1 MMQDSLQP
9 DSATLEQYY
18 ERGYRLWHVLYLAAL
33 SSPLDATALDFQHA
47 FPSHPYLVPELRLDT
62 RSNGTLYAT
71 GTSTWQTST
80 GDCSLPSFEKKY
92 KIPVTAG
99 DSVIVSLQ
107 LYHGSFGQDGGHIS
121 LLMLAWAYVLSQRW
135 SELIPG
141 AEAIKYTNSSSA
153 LSETGG
159 GFKETDGPV
168 VDLGIVTDE
177 AVRWWAAV
185 LAPGEGW
192 AARIHHRGEDL
203 RSPWSVRLQSSKELT
218 LCSRNTLSPGD
229 DESPPS
235 FSTAVQYIAD
245 YAKYHGVE
253 DQSRAAFAAALLLPA
268 RRSISKTFR
277 WPRPAW
283 HNKPPELS
291 AEQCWPP
298 WGEDNDQ
305 LDKLITMSCNVIGM
319 LSLLCSS
326 FVDPDLP
333 CNVSGAWMQGAFAVL
348 DEPEA
353 KKPDVLRSMLLKRS
367 PTLGF
372 LWLGA
377 ILLDMQGRIMA
388 CARPVVY
395 TTDLH
400 STAWTAT
407 FGTFFQ
413 RPVADYP
420 PNTETIQRAD
430 EARLM
435 FLSQAESHSELPL
448 VPFPPFGTIAVRD
461 CVLEVQLHASC
472 SGSHGLLY
480 AGWTW
485 DCLGNVKVAQ
495 DSGSRLLEFGDANEH
510 PAASMAIRFDKLDQD
525 QDISVLMTTNIFTWL
540 REQDGWPVA
549 ERGIRDCLDEN
560 FMSDDYDDESA
571 APEGDGKSTT
581 YRRNVGPWVSRA
593 VTTRSR
599 TM

>member
-1 MMQDSLQP
+1 MMQDSDSPQP
-9 DSATLEQYY
+9 DSATLKQYY
-18 ERGYRLWHVLYLAAL
+18 ERGYRLWHGLYLAAL
-33 SSPLDATALDFQHA
+33 SSPLDVTALDFQHA
-47 FPSHPYLVPELRLDT
+47 FSSHPYFVPELRLDT
-62 RSNGTLYAT
+62 RCNGTLYAT
-71 GTSTWQTST
+71 GTSTWKTST

-99 DSVIVSLQ
+99 DSVI
-107 LYHGSFGQDGGHIS
+107 DGGHIS

-153 LSETGG
+153 LSESGERFQRNGWPRRRPRT
-159 GFKETDGPV
+159 
-168 VDLGIVTDE
+168 
-177 AVRWWAAV
+177 R
-185 LAPGEGW
+185 EGW
-192 AARIHHRGEDL
+192 AARIYHRGKDF
-203 RSPWSVRLQSSKELT
+203 RSPWS
-218 LCSRNTLSPGD
+218 NTLSPGGH
-229 DESPPS
+229 ESPPS

-245 YAKYHGVE
+245 YAKYHGIE
-253 DQSRAAFAAALLLPA
+253 DQSRAAFAAALLIPT

-283 HNKPPELS
+283 HNKPPELF

-298 WGEDNDQ
+298 WGEDSDQ
-305 LDKLITMSCNVIGM
+305 LDKLMTLSCNVIGM
-319 LSLLCSS
+319 LPLLCSS

-333 CNVSGAWMQGAFAVL
+333 CNVSGAWMQGAFAAL

-353 KKPDVLRSMLLKRS
+353 KKPDVLRSMLLQRS
-367 PTLGF
+367 PHLGF

-377 ILLDMQGRIMA
+377 ILSDIQGHIMDY
-388 CARPVVY
+388 ARPVVY
-395 TTDLH
+395 SIDLH

-407 FGTFFQ
+407 FGMFFQ
-413 RPVADYP
+413 RPR
-420 PNTETIQRAD
+420 I

-480 AGWTW
+480 AGWAW
-485 DCLGNVKVAQ
+485 DCLGNVKVVQ
-495 DSGSRLLEFGDANEH
+495 DSGSR
-510 PAASMAIRFDKLDQD
+510 PMAIRYDKLDQD
-525 QDISVLMTTNIFTWL
+525 LDISVLMTTNIFTWL

-549 ERGIRDCLDEN
+549 ERGIRDCLDEH
-560 FMSDDYDDESA
+560 FMSDDDDDVSA
-571 APEGDGKSTT
+571 SPEGDGKSTT
-581 YRRNVGPWVSRA
+581 YRRHV
-593 VTTRSR
+593 
-599 TM
+599 

>member
-1 MMQDSLQP
+1 MMQDSDSPQP
-9 DSATLEQYY
+9 DSATLKQYY
-18 ERGYRLWHVLYLAAL
+18 ERGYRLWHGLYLAAL
-33 SSPLDATALDFQHA
+33 SSPLDVTALDFQHA
-47 FPSHPYLVPELRLDT
+47 FPSHPYFVPELRLDT
-62 RSNGTLYAT
+62 RCNGTLYAT
-71 GTSTWQTST
+71 GTSTWKTST

-107 LYHGSFGQDGGHIS
+107 QYHGSFGQDGGHIS

-135 SELIPG
+135 SELIPS

-153 LSETGG
+153 LSESGD

-168 VDLGIVTDE
+168 VDLGVVTDE
-177 AVRWWAAV
+177 A
-185 LAPGEGW
+185 
-192 AARIHHRGEDL
+192 
-203 RSPWSVRLQSSKELT
+203 
-218 LCSRNTLSPGD
+218 NTLSSGGH
-229 DESPPS
+229 ESPPS

-245 YAKYHGVE
+245 YAKYHGIE
-253 DQSRAAFAAALLLPA
+253 DQSRAAFAAALLLPT

-298 WGEDNDQ
+298 WGEDSDQ
-305 LDKLITMSCNVIGM
+305 LDKLMTLSCNVIGM
-319 LSLLCSS
+319 LPLLCSS

-333 CNVSGAWMQGAFAVL
+333 CNVSGAWMQGAFAAL

-353 KKPDVLRSMLLKRS
+353 KKPDVLRSMLLQRS
-367 PTLGF
+367 PHLGF

-377 ILLDMQGRIMA
+377 ILLDIQGHTMDY
-388 CARPVVY
+388 ARPVAY
-395 TTDLH
+395 SIDLH

-407 FGTFFQ
+407 FGMFFQ
-413 RPVADYP
+413 RPVAEYP
-420 PNTETIQRAD
+420 SNTETIQRAD

-480 AGWTW
+480 AGWAW
-485 DCLGNVKVAQ
+485 DCLGNVKVVQ
-495 DSGSRLLEFGDANEH
+495 DSGSRPLEFGGANEH
-510 PAASMAIRFDKLDQD
+510 PAASMAIRHDKLDQD
-525 QDISVLMTTNIFTWL
+525 LDISVLMTTNIFTWL

-549 ERGIRDCLDEN
+549 ERGIRDCLDEH
-560 FMSDDYDDESA
+560 FMSDDDNDVSA
-571 APEGDGKSTT
+571 SPEGDGKSTT
-581 YRRNVGPWVSRA
+581 YRRHVGPWVARTA
-593 VTTRSR
+593 TARSR